1 MTWDEEAVA
10 RHLWLERKCIVARL
24 EGRCHRGLT
33 FAAAHMDPAVLIIE
47 YGRNTAVC
55 CRFASAT
62 GEVGGE
68 PMLAWRSRS
77 RTRRFDVSM
86 SPHDSGRYHIVG
98 S

>member
-47 YGRNTAVC
+47 YGRNTASVLSV
-55 CRFASAT
+55 RISNRR
-62 GEVGGE
+62 GRG
-68 PMLAWRSRS
+68 
-77 RTRRFDVSM
+77 RTDVSLEV
-86 SPHDSGRYHIVG
+86 SIQDAAI
-98 S
+98 